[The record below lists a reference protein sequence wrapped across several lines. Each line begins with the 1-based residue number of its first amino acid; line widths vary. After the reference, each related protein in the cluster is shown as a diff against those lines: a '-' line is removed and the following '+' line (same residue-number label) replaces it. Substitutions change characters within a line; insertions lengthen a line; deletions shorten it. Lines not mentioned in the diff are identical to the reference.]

1 MDSRPNALTV
11 VVRRTVQPGRESAFE
26 EAMQTFI
33 AETACFAGSEAFHVV
48 RPTPPSREYLILHRF
63 SNFEARR
70 AFVATE
76 SYAAWMNR
84 LRELCEAD
92 PEIEEHA
99 GIALWFTQPSTH
111 RAPPRWKMALVT
123 FLGVYPLT
131 SVLPRTFGGWLP
143 GVHPLVVNVFATGSI
158 VALLTWVVMPFLTR
172 TFAGWLFR
180 NESGTGRSP

>member
-1 MDSRPNALTV
+1 MESRPDALTV

-26 EAMQTFI
+26 DAMRTFI

-63 SNFEARR
+63 SSLASRR
-70 AFVATE
+70 EFVATE
-76 SYAAWMNR
+76 SYAAWMRR
-84 LRELCEAD
+84 LRDLCEAD
-92 PEIEEHA
+92 PEIEERE
-99 GIALWFTQPSTH
+99 GLALWFTLPGRSV
-111 RAPPRWKMALVT
+111 APPRWKMALVT

-143 GVHPLVVNVFATGSI
+143 GVHPLLVNVFATGSI

-180 NESGTGRSP
+180 SESGTERSP